1 MALSWIEAQTKVLA
15 AGSGT
20 PFELME
26 ADIRGVKM
34 DVFKNCPPNL
44 ALVLQNARN
53 FGDATFI
60 IYEGEKWT
68 FEKTMDQVDGLSHL
82 LVNTYGV
89 KKGDRVAVAMRNFPE
104 WIMAF
109 AAIISVGAVN
119 VSFLVAAILAQI
131 AWVLL
136 FAKVRQVLLNLK
148 SCLVQR
154 KSDQQDNR
162 GRHTQ

>member
-1 MALSWIEAQTKVLA
+1 MALSWTEAQTKVLA

-26 ADIRGVKM
+26 AEIRGVKM
-34 DVFKNCPPNL
+34 DIFKNCPPNL

-68 FEKTMDQVDGLSHL
+68 FEKTMDQVDGLCHL
-82 LVNTYGV
+82 LVNTYGI

-109 AAIISVGAVN
+109 AAIISIGAVN
-119 VSFLVAAILAQI
+119 VSFN
-131 AWVLL
+131 AWWTEDEMDFALQDCG
-136 FAKVRQVLLNLK
+136 AKVLIG
-148 SCLVQR
+148 
-154 KSDQQDNR
+154 DQQRIDTAHASCR
-162 GRHTQ
+162 KHDI

>member
-26 ADIRGVKM
+26 AEIRGVKM
-34 DVFKNCPPNL
+34 DIFKNCPPNL

-68 FEKTMDQVDGLSHL
+68 FEKTMDQVDGLCHL

-89 KKGDRVAVAMRNFPE
+89 K
-104 WIMAF
+104 
-109 AAIISVGAVN
+109 
-119 VSFLVAAILAQI
+119 
-131 AWVLL
+131 
-136 FAKVRQVLLNLK
+136 
-148 SCLVQR
+148 
-154 KSDQQDNR
+154 
-162 GRHTQ
+162 